1 MHRRGKLAKRVGR
14 GSAVLLMMIAG
25 ALLLLSRCE
34 QFGAVPTG
42 PDHQRMTLSPNYNS
56 DQDIFVNE
64 DPDVIE
70 EMLAHSGFWA
80 NPRKNLSNNFL
91 FNPNTPTPNAP
102 LPEVRGPLP
111 DDLRDTSDTVKF
123 TWLGHATVLASI
135 NGKTILFDP
144 VFSESAAP
152 VSWAVKRYQPPA
164 IGIEELPQIDFIV
177 ISHDHYDHLDMNAV
191 KFFKESNTRFLVPLG
206 VASHLEYWGISRD
219 KVTEFDWW
227 QSRNI
232 AGITFTC
239 APAQHFSGRTGTIAM
254 QKTLW
259 SSWAVRTEAT
269 SVYFSGDSGYAGH
282 FKEIGDRLGPFDLTF
297 IDAGQYNERWRQ
309 VHNLP
314 PEVMDAF
321 DDLRGDILVPIGWG
335 MFTLALHDW
344 YEPPVEISSRAF
356 EIGATVA
363 IPRFGEWVDIRQR
376 LPDKKWWEPL
386 IE

>member
-177 ISHDHYDHLDMNAV
+177 ISHDHYDHLDMNVV

>member
-1 MHRRGKLAKRVGR
+1 MAKRGKVARWVR
-14 GSAVLLMMIAG
+14 RSSALLLLMVMG
-25 ALLLLSRCE
+25 AVLLLSRCE
-34 QFGAVPTG
+34 QFGAIPSG
-42 PDHQRMTLSPNYNS
+42 PDHQRMTESPNYNT
-56 DQDIFVNE
+56 DQDMFVNE
-64 DPDVIE
+64 VPGVIE

-80 NPRKNLSNNFL
+80 NPRKNLTNNFL
-91 FNPNTPTPNAP
+91 FNPNTPTPDVP

-111 DDLRDTSDTVKF
+111 SDLRDTFDTVKF

-164 IGIEELPQIDFIV
+164 IDIDQLPPIDFIV

-191 KFFKESNTRFLVPLG
+191 KFFRESDTRFLVPLG
-206 VASHLEYWGISRD
+206 VASHLEYWGIGRD
-219 KVTEFDWW
+219 QVTEFDWW

-232 AGITFTC
+232 SGITFTC
-239 APAQHFSGRTGTIAM
+239 APAQHFSGRTATIAM

-259 SSWAVRTEAT
+259 ASWAVRTEAA

-314 PEVMDAF
+314 PEVIDAF
-321 DDLRGDILVPIGWG
+321 NDLRGDILVPIGWG

-344 YEPPVEISSRAF
+344 YEPPVEISSRAVA
-356 EIGATVA
+356 IGATVA

-376 LPDKKWWEPL
+376 L
-386 IE
+386 

>member
-14 GSAVLLMMIAG
+14 SSAVLLLMIAG

-42 PDHQRMTLSPNYNS
+42 PDHQRMTMSPNYNP

-227 QSRNI
+227 QSRTI

-297 IDAGQYNERWRQ
+297 IDAGQ
-309 VHNLP
+309 
-314 PEVMDAF
+314 
-321 DDLRGDILVPIGWG
+321 
-335 MFTLALHDW
+335 
-344 YEPPVEISSRAF
+344 
-356 EIGATVA
+356 
-363 IPRFGEWVDIRQR
+363 
-376 LPDKKWWEPL
+376 
-386 IE
+386 

>member
-1 MHRRGKLAKRVGR
+1 MAKRGKVARWVR
-14 GSAVLLMMIAG
+14 RSSALLLLMVMG
-25 ALLLLSRCE
+25 AVLLLSRCE
-34 QFGAVPTG
+34 QFGAIPSG
-42 PDHQRMTLSPNYNS
+42 PDHQRMTESPNYNT
-56 DQDIFVNE
+56 DQDMFVNE
-64 DPDVIE
+64 VPGVIE

-80 NPRKNLSNNFL
+80 NPRKNLTNNFL
-91 FNPNTPTPNAP
+91 FNPNTPTPDVP

-111 DDLRDTSDTVKF
+111 SDLRDTFDTVKF

-164 IGIEELPQIDFIV
+164 IDIDQLPPIDFIV

-191 KFFKESNTRFLVPLG
+191 KFFRESDTRFLVPLG
-206 VASHLEYWGISRD
+206 VASHLEYWGIGRD
-219 KVTEFDWW
+219 RVTEFDWW

-232 AGITFTC
+232 SGITFTC
-239 APAQHFSGRTGTIAM
+239 APAQHFSGQTATIAM

-259 SSWAVRTEAT
+259 ASWAVRTEAA

-314 PEVMDAF
+314 PEVIDAF
-321 DDLRGDILVPIGWG
+321 NDLRGDILVPIGWG

-344 YEPPVEISSRAF
+344 YEPPVEISSRAVA
-356 EIGATVA
+356 IGATVA

-386 IE
+386 ID